1 MHDPPPRLDP
11 DARARRGPRGQ
22 RGRPMSWKGK
32 AIGALIGLLTRRW
45 QFIVLG
51 VVIGHL
57 FDMGLFRRG
66 ASTPPAPPQADD
78 DPYRALEV
86 DPAASDADIEAA
98 YRRLIAQYHPD
109 RVANAAP
116 EIVALAEARAQDINR
131 AFDRIR
137 KIRQRPV

>member
-1 MHDPPPRLDP
+1 
-11 DARARRGPRGQ
+11 
-22 RGRPMSWKGK
+22 MSWKGK
-32 AIGALIGLLTRRW
+32 AIGALVGLLLRRW

-51 VVIGHL
+51 VVVGHL
-57 FDMGLFRRG
+57 FDLGLFRQG
-66 ASTPPAPPQADD
+66 ATSPPPAPDD

-116 EIVALAEARAQDINR
+116 EIVALAEARARDINR
-131 AFDRIR
+131 AYERIQ
-137 KIRQRPV
+137 KIRRRAN